1 MTDVLTRE
9 QRCELLAAAEHGEIV
24 PLAER
29 LVASGESPEPT
40 VLRPPEVGMAVL
52 QVREPVERSRFYL
65 GEVLVTECTVEVA
78 GVAGWSMRAGDDRI
92 AALAA
97 ALLDAVAA
105 AELPARAEIDAVC
118 AQIAERREQQDA
130 AQWAEIKSTT
140 VSFEELT

>member
-9 QRCELLAAAEHGEIV
+9 QRCELLAVAEHEEIV

-29 LVASGESPEPT
+29 LVANGESPEPT
-40 VLRPPEVGMAVL
+40 VIRPPEVGMAVL
-52 QVREPVERSRFYL
+52 QVREPVEQSRFYL

-78 GVAGWSMRAGDDRI
+78 GVPGWSMRAGDDRI

-140 VSFEELT
+140 VSFEELI